1 MREVRAN
8 FTLSLSYFTTFH
20 LLIHINTLDLDC
32 NSLNLPKSNRF
43 KLRLSV
49 EQKEW
54 INLSGRLSMI
64 QFHLSIVITFRF
76 SIYATTF
83 NLDHMSSNLSNFGP
97 HQLNWL
103 VKYLNYI
110 IVNLLIFIRL
120 NITYR
125 EVQLFFFNICE

>member
-1 MREVRAN
+1 MRQVRAN

-20 LLIHINTLDLDC
+20 LLIHIDTLDLDC

-43 KLRLSV
+43 RLSV
-49 EQKEW
+49 EQKEG

-97 HQLNWL
+97 HQLN
-103 VKYLNYI
+103 
-110 IVNLLIFIRL
+110 
-120 NITYR
+120 
-125 EVQLFFFNICE
+125 